1 MREFAKL
8 RKLLS
13 VAGDVSK
20 ERDTDKILVML
31 SDLSRE
37 ILEVDRCSIFLLDKE
52 KNELWTKVAHGV
64 DIIRIPADRGIA
76 GYVAKSGETLVI
88 HNAYEDPRFNKEVDK
103 ETGYRTRNILAIPLY
118 DKKGNILGVF
128 EAINKK
134 RGNFTQADIE
144 LFTLIGAYAASVIES
159 SMLYRKIQEAYKEA
173 VMRLSFA
180 AEYKDPET
188 YNHIV
193 RIGLIT
199 KLIAEKAG
207 FKEEECNN
215 VAIAS
220 PMHDIGKIGIPD
232 AILTKPGKLNDEEWE
247 VMKRHTII
255 GYEILKDSESELLQM
270 ASFIALEHH
279 ERWDGKGYPYGKK
292 GKEINDFSRMT
303 TVADVFDA
311 LTSKR
316 PYKEPWPLEK
326 VIDFMKENRCKMFD
340 PDYVDILI
348 ENIDTVIDIKEKYR
362 D

>member
-1 MREFAKL
+1 MREFIKL

-13 VAGDVSK
+13 VAGNVSK
-20 ERDTDKILVML
+20 EKDTDKILIML

-37 ILEVDRCSIFLLDKE
+37 ILEVDRCSIFLLDKD

-64 DIIRIPADRGIA
+64 DVIRIPADRGIA
-76 GYVAKSGETLVI
+76 GYVAISGETLVI
-88 HNAYEDPRFNKEVDK
+88 HDVYKDPRFNKEVDK
-103 ETGYRTRNILAIPLY
+103 ETGYRTKNILAIPLY

-134 RGNFTQADIE
+134 RNSFTQEDKE

-159 SMLYRKIQEAYKEA
+159 SALYIKIQEAYREA

-207 FKEEECNN
+207 FKEEDYNN

-232 AILTKPGKLNDEEWE
+232 AILTKPGKLSDEEWE
-247 VMKRHTII
+247 IMKKHTII

-270 ASFIALEHH
+270 ASVIALEHH
-279 ERWDGKGYPYGKK
+279 ERWDGKGYPFGKK
-292 GKEINDFSRMT
+292 EKEINDFSRMT
-303 TVADVFDA
+303 TVADIFDA

-316 PYKEPWPLEK
+316 PYKDPWPLEK
-326 VIDFMKENRCKMFD
+326 VISFMKKNKCKIFD
-340 PDYVDILI
+340 PEYVDILI
-348 ENIDTVIDIKEKYR
+348 ENINVVIDIKEKYR

>member
-1 MREFAKL
+1 MRESEKIK
-8 RKLLS
+8 KLLS
-13 VAGDVSK
+13 VAGDISK
-20 ERDTDKILVML
+20 ERDTDRILIML
-31 SDLSRE
+31 SDLARD

-52 KNELWTKVAHGV
+52 RGELWTKVAHGIDV
-64 DIIRIPADRGIA
+64 IRIPADKGIA
-76 GYVAKSGETLVI
+76 GYVAQTGKTLVI
-88 HNAYEDPRFNKEVDK
+88 HDAYKDPRFNRKVDE
-103 ETGYRTRNILAIPLY
+103 ETGYVTKNILAVPLY

-134 RGNFTQADIE
+134 NTTFDQSDIE

-159 SMLYRKIQEAYKEA
+159 SILYRKIQEAYKEA

-188 YNHIV
+188 YNHII

-215 VAIAS
+215 VMIAS

-232 AILTKPGKLNDEEWE
+232 SILTKPGKLSKEEWE
-247 VMKRHTII
+247 IMKKHTII

-270 ASFIALEHH
+270 ASIIALEHH
-279 ERWDGKGYPYGKK
+279 ERWDGKGYPFGKK

-316 PYKEPWPLEK
+316 PYKDPWPLEK
-326 VIDFMKENRCKMFD
+326 VINFMKENRGKIFD
-340 PDYVDILI
+340 PDYTEIVI
-348 ENIDTVIDIKEKYR
+348 ENIDKIIEIKEKYR